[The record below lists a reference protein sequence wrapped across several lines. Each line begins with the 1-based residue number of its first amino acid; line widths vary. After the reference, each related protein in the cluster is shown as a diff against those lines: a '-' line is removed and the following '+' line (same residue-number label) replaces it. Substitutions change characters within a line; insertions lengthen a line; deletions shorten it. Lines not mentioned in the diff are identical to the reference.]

1 MRKGGAD
8 HGHLYQRAGAGGDTG
23 RPLAAGGRRNR
34 SENLYKALKI
44 VGGATTYIPKSE
56 SLIRPVRNRHIRKEF
71 NGYNYLELSKKYGVT
86 DRVIRMVCGPG
97 FLEGQINLFEDE
109 EKDSVS

>member
-1 MRKGGAD
+1 M
-8 HGHLYQRAGAGGDTG
+8 DTFIKE
-23 RPLAAGGRRNR
+23 LALEEIPDGPWRQVAEEIGV
-34 SENLYKALKI
+34 ENLYKALKI

-86 DRVIRMVCGPG
+86 DRLIRMVCGPG